1 MEWKDITTIDE
12 WNELLEKSTEK
23 EQVILKHSTTCP
35 VSFNA
40 LDEYNDYLQD
50 EQNENVDYTFD
61 EYNDYLQDEP
71 NENVDYTLVKVRE
84 SRPVS
89 NQIEA
94 DLDVKHEAPQIISFK
109 NKAKYWSTSHWSV
122 TKAHMKAVLD

>member
-1 MEWKDITTIDE
+1 MEWKEITTIDE
-12 WNELLEKSTEK
+12 WNELLEKSTDK

-35 VSFNA
+35 GSINA
-40 LDEYNDYLQD
+40 LDEYNDYLQY
-50 EQNENVDYTFD
+50 EPSENVDD
-61 EYNDYLQDEP
+61 KQ
-71 NENVDYTLVKVRE
+71 VKVRE
-84 SRPVS
+84 TGPAS

-94 DLDVKHEAPQIISFK
+94 DVDVKHESPKIISFK

>member
-1 MEWKDITTIDE
+1 MELKEITTIDE

-50 EQNENVDYTFD
+50 N
-61 EYNDYLQDEP
+61 P

-84 SRPVS
+84 SRSVS

-94 DLDVKHEAPQIISFK
+94 DLDVKHESPQIISFK
-109 NKAKYWSTSHWSV
+109 DKAKYWSTNQWYV
-122 TKAHMKAVLD
+122 NKEHMKDVIN